1 MVVLQIFTFFN
12 LIKAV
17 GKMSYFSVWFK
28 VIIVY
33 RNFYVQ
39 TIMAK
44 SHLSVP
50 LTNGFMRV
58 IVQMAKGINKYN
70 VCLSSHQ
77 PFGEKRNNSQP
88 PYYYIYHQSIMLM
101 RLTKARKKPSSF
113 QT

>member
-44 SHLSVP
+44 SQLSVP

-77 PFGEKRNNSQP
+77 PFGEKKKQFSTALLL
-88 PYYYIYHQSIMLM
+88 YHQSIMLM